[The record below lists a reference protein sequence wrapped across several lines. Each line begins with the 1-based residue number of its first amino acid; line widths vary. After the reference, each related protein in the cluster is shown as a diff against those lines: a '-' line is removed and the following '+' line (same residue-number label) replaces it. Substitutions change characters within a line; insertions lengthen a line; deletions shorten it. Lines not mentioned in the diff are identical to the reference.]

1 MSQQSSQPGS
11 GSQMPI
17 PASTSTSSSRPVPRL
32 PIEQP
37 DEDTIEVV
45 KDLDVE
51 RRDKSG
57 KKRRAPEEEVE
68 VEASKSKKKK
78 ITKRNV
84 LLWENFIETDEN
96 NIVLCNINPSCKA
109 RIRRPDGSTSG
120 MRSHFE
126 TRHHLQYAEY
136 VEKATASL
144 KEKVIFQYEFYLNTD
159 ESE

>member
-1 MSQQSSQPGS
+1 M
-11 GSQMPI
+11 
-17 PASTSTSSSRPVPRL
+17 L
-32 PIEQP
+32 DP
-37 DEDTIEVV
+37 DGEEDRQRVGVGEREKVFVDVTVV
-45 KDLDVE
+45 VGQRVTVGDGEKE
-51 RRDKSG
+51 G
-57 KKRRAPEEEVE
+57 TEEEVE

-78 ITKRNV
+78 IAKRNV
-84 LLWENFIETDEN
+84 LLWENFIETDDK